1 MARPLRAPKSVPHRS
16 PSHTYLVVYKIHVVN
31 EGRYGDPSPFT
42 DKPIDVALEEMAG
55 LHVMGT
61 VWVVE
66 VPGHSPR
73 NLRDRL
79 REYLDDGDELLIAPL
94 SRPDRVTGLE
104 IKPALEI
111 LSEWSSA
118 VGEGA

>member
-1 MARPLRAPKSVPHRS
+1 MARKPLRKPKDVPHRS

-31 EGRYGDPSPFT
+31 EDPVSPSPFV

-61 VWVVE
+61 VWIVE
-66 VPGHSPR
+66 VPGYSPK
-73 NLRDRL
+73 NLRDEL
-79 REYLDDGDELLIAPL
+79 GDYLDDGDELLIAPL
-94 SRPDRVTGLE
+94 PRPDRVTGLE

-118 VGEGA
+118 VS